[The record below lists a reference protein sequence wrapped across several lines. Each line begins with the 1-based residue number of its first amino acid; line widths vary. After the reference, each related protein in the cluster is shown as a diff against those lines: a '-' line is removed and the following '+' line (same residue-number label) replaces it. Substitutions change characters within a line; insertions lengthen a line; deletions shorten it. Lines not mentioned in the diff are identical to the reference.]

1 MEVSHITVP
10 VLRRLLTLSEKK
22 ESLLNEIG
30 SIDKEIVSIT
40 SGKPAAAAAPKA
52 AATKAAA
59 PQTAAPKAAAPQAA
73 APKGKPGRKPGKTGK
88 RGKRGALKEKI
99 LALLADA
106 GEAGARVKDIAIK
119 LGAKPQ
125 NIHVWFSSTGKKLA
139 NVKRVDSGHY
149 KVVGAAKAGSAPAA
163 PVVKARRGRKP
174 SK

>member
-1 MEVSHITVP
+1 MQVSNITVSI
-10 VLRRLLTLSEKK
+10 LRRLLTLSEKK

-30 SIDKEIVSIT
+30 SIDKEIASLT
-40 SGKPAAAAAPKA
+40 SGKPVAAAAPKA
-52 AATKAAA
+52 V
-59 PQTAAPKAAAPQAA
+59 AAPKAAA

-88 RGKRGALKEKI
+88 RGKRGALKEQI

-106 GEAGARVKDIAIK
+106 GEAGARVKDIALK

-139 NVKRVDSGHY
+139 NIKRIDAGHY
-149 KVVGAAKAGSAPAA
+149 KAVSAAKSAPAPAAA
-163 PVVKARRGRKP
+163 PVKKTRKARKA

>member
-22 ESLLNEIG
+22 ESLLIEIG

-40 SGKPAAAAAPKA
+40 SGKPAAAAPKA
-52 AATKAAA
+52 AAPKAAA

-139 NVKRVDSGHY
+139 NVKRVDAGHY
-149 KVVGAAKAGSAPAA
+149 KVVGAAKAGSAPAS

>member
-30 SIDKEIVSIT
+30 SIDKEIVSLT
-40 SGKPAAAAAPKA
+40 SGKPAA
-52 AATKAAA
+52 
-59 PQTAAPKAAAPQAA
+59 AAPKAAAPQAA
-73 APKGKPGRKPGKTGK
+73 APQVAAPKGKPGRPPGKTGK

-139 NVKRVDSGHY
+139 NVKRVDAGHY
-149 KVVGAAKAGSAPAA
+149 KIVSSAKAASAPAS
-163 PVVKARRGRKP
+163 PFFKARRGRKP

>member
-30 SIDKEIVSIT
+30 SIDKEIVSLT
-40 SGKPAAAAAPKA
+40 SGKPAA
-52 AATKAAA
+52 
-59 PQTAAPKAAAPQAA
+59 AAPKAAAPQAA
-73 APKGKPGRKPGKTGK
+73 APQVAAPKGKPGRPPGKTGK

-139 NVKRVDSGHY
+139 NVKRVDAGHY

>member
-30 SIDKEIVSIT
+30 SIDKEIVSLT
-40 SGKPAAAAAPKA
+40 SGKPAA
-52 AATKAAA
+52 
-59 PQTAAPKAAAPQAA
+59 AAPKAAAPQAAAPQVA

-139 NVKRVDSGHY
+139 NVKRVDAGHY
-149 KVVGAAKAGSAPAA
+149 KIVGAAKAASAPAA

>member
-30 SIDKEIVSIT
+30 SIDKEIVSLT
-40 SGKPAAAAAPKA
+40 SGKPAA
-52 AATKAAA
+52 
-59 PQTAAPKAAAPQAA
+59 AAPKAAAPQAA
-73 APKGKPGRKPGKTGK
+73 APQVAAPKGKPGRPPGKTGK

-139 NVKRVDSGHY
+139 NVKRVDAGHY
-149 KVVGAAKAGSAPAA
+149 KIVSAGKAASAAAA